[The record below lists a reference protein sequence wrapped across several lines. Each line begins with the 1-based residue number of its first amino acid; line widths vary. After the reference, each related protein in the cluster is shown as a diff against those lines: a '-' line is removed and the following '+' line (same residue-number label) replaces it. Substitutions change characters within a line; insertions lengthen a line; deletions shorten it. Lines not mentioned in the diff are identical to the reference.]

1 MNLFFKSFLY
11 LFVIYLVLNFIVYK
25 FNIFKTKFHNKHQK
39 LIGKESI
46 PHIGGFI
53 FLLYILIYISNFNHT
68 VILFSIF
75 VFIIGF
81 LSDINFL
88 NSPNKRLS
96 LQLII
101 ILVFLYFYE
110 YRINDLRID
119 IFNNFFT
126 NYYFKL
132 IFTAFCVLIL
142 INGSNFIDG
151 SNGLNLGY
159 FFSILVSINYLIL
172 VDNINFDIQAIHI
185 LLIGILFLLILN
197 FFNYLYLGDSG
208 AYLVSFIVG
217 SILIQIHYNNTNI
230 SPYFIALLL
239 WYPAF
244 ENFFSIIRKKINHSS
259 PLDPDINHLHQLI
272 FKFLNIKKKMKSI
285 YANQLTSVIIVAYN
299 LIIFII
305 SLDYINKTN
314 HMILILIVNVIIY
327 LGTYNYLK
335 MKLQK

>member
-39 LIGKESI
+39 LVGKESI
-46 PHIGGFI
+46 PQIGGFI
-53 FLLYILIYISNFNHT
+53 FLSYVLIHISNFNHT
-68 VILFSIF
+68 VIFFSIF

-88 NSPNKRLS
+88 SSPNKRLS
-96 LQLII
+96 LQLIV
-101 ILVFLYFYE
+101 ILFFLYFYE

-172 VDNINFDIQAIHI
+172 IDNINFDIQTIHI
-185 LLIGILFLLILN
+185 LLIGISFLLILN

-208 AYLVSFIVG
+208 AYLISFIVG

-244 ENFFSIIRKKINHSS
+244 ENFFSIIRKKISNSS

-272 FKFLNIKKKMKSI
+272 FKFLIINKKIKNI
-285 YANQLTSVIIVAYN
+285 YANQLTSVIIVTYN
-299 LIIFII
+299 LIILII
-305 SLDYINKTN
+305 SIDYINKTN
-314 HMILILIVNVIIY
+314 YMILILIVNVVVY

-335 MKLQK
+335 MKLKK

>member
-1 MNLFFKSFLY
+1 MILILQSFLII
-11 LFVIYLVLNFIVYK
+11 LLTFLSLRFVIKKFEVLQSRFYNS
-25 FNIFKTKFHNKHQK
+25 HQK
-39 LIGKESI
+39 LIGKESV
-46 PHIGGFI
+46 PLIGGIIFFI
-53 FLLYILIYISNFNHT
+53 YILFNF
-68 VILFSIF
+68 S
-75 VFIIGF
+75 IIGF
-81 LSDINFL
+81 TLIFFSFLILVIGILSDINYL
-88 NSPNKRLS
+88 NSPNRRLI
-96 LQLII
+96 LQLFI
-101 ILVFLYFYE
+101 ILIFLNFYE

-119 IFNNFFT
+119 YFNQFFSSEYFKYFFT
-126 NYYFKL
+126 T
-132 IFTAFCVLIL
+132 ICILIL

-159 FFSILVSINYLIL
+159 FFSILVSINYLIIA
-172 VDNINFDIQAIHI
+172 DNINFDISAIHI

-217 SILIQIHYNNTNI
+217 TILIQVHYNNTNI

-285 YANQLTSVIIVAYN
+285 YANQLTSAIIVAYN

-314 HMILILIVNVIIY
+314 HMILILIVNVIVY